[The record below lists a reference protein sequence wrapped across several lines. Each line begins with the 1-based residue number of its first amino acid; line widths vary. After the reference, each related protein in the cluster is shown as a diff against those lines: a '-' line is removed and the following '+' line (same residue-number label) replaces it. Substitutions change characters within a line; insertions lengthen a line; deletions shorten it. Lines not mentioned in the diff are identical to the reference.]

1 MAPFTLDGSLVY
13 AKSVISGLGDFSHI
27 SCPAKCAAR
36 IGQTMSQTSCS
47 ISISPEYCETIP
59 DVERNGRTFSDG
71 VGTCSW
77 DILQKIWD
85 GYAQA
90 RGLKPTVL
98 QIRFQGRLVYIQM
111 VDKTGY

>member
-47 ISISPEYCETIP
+47 ISISPEYCEIIP

-98 QIRFQGRLVYIQM
+98 QIRFQGRLRM
-111 VDKTGY
+111 FPDAR